1 MDYQLIGTG
10 YDPQTDGKMPLVVTV
25 LAVPITC
32 LLNWGLIEIGLVTPN
47 KPSSILGGI
56 SVFFTVGIVLM
67 VVAVAIH
74 ILVER
79 ARVGRLRR
87 ADEDADRAGEG
98 FPG

>member
-1 MDYQLIGTG
+1 MDYQFTG
-10 YDPQTDGKMPLVVTV
+10 YDPQTDGWMPLVVTV

-56 SVFFTVGIVLM
+56 SVFLTVGIVLM
-67 VVAVAIH
+67 VVAVAIRFF
-74 ILVER
+74 IEQ
-79 ARVGRLRR
+79 ARVDRLRR
-87 ADEDADRAGEG
+87 ADEDADRAGAG